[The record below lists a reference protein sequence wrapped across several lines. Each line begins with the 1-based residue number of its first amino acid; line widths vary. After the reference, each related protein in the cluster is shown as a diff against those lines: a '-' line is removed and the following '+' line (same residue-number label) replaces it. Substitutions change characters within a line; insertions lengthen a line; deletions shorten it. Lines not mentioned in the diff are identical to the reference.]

1 MILKSYECAFF
12 EQVHLKVQ
20 NYFKNDPIPTVSF
33 ELDPSIGPNSLL
45 THSGFL
51 AGVAIVLVQK
61 QLSKGDDIELK
72 SSLTS
77 TNETEDFALSYDADD
92 YYTEIDE
99 IEIIEPDVKIE
110 SRSKKIKKGT
120 DEFYIEYFERYRS
133 LSFDPFSSFSFPNRL
148 SSLRR

>member
-1 MILKSYECAFF
+1 MNQGRLF
-12 EQVHLKVQ
+12 
-20 NYFKNDPIPTVSF
+20 
-33 ELDPSIGPNSLL
+33 NSNLYW
-45 THSGFL
+45 TNSGFL

-77 TNETEDFALSYDADD
+77 INETEDFALSYDSDD

-110 SRSKKIKKGT
+110 SRSKSIKKGT
-120 DEFYIEYFERYRS
+120 DEFCIEYF
-133 LSFDPFSSFSFPNRL
+133 
-148 SSLRR
+148 

>member
-1 MILKSYECAFF
+1 
-12 EQVHLKVQ
+12 
-20 NYFKNDPIPTVSF
+20 
-33 ELDPSIGPNSLL
+33 
-45 THSGFL
+45 
-51 AGVAIVLVQK
+51 VLVQK